1 MNGRDKVERIP
12 QTSQP
17 EEAGNS
23 EILDEASQVARG
35 VLESIQA
42 LAGTTLVKG
51 VQIHQLHKYAVSKG
65 WLFSDVSRLGTY
77 SDRGSENEIYMSFDN
92 RFVYKLNDFR
102 YADDNL
108 TPFFERIYAHN
119 ILFKECA
126 YQLCGFA
133 YNREGKFCALLR
145 QPFILAEREATPEEI
160 EGELGRMG
168 FSSMLEREYFTNGVY
183 DIFDALPNNVLVDA
197 RGQLF
202 FIDTIIFRSDKDNP
216 STYHSLSPR
225 TRSLR

>member
-65 WLFSDVSRLGTY
+65 WLLSDVSRLGTY

-133 YNREGKFCALLR
+133 YNQGREVLRTVASAFYFGGKGGDTRGNRRGIGQNGILLH
-145 QPFILAEREATPEEI
+145 
-160 EGELGRMG
+160 
-168 FSSMLEREYFTNGVY
+168 
-183 DIFDALPNNVLVDA
+183 A
-197 RGQLF
+197 RGGIL
-202 FIDTIIFRSDKDNP
+202 
-216 STYHSLSPR
+216 H
-225 TRSLR
+225 